1 MWWNTGKNNDILLFW
16 DGKKGGTMWGKKF
29 WGKEIWWIAAG
40 TFLMAV
46 AVNLVYEP
54 LEMVPGGISGAAIL
68 IQKLTERWI
77 PGGIPVWSLNFILN
91 IPIFIWGI
99 TVKGKNFIWK
109 SILANMLFSLSMFIL
124 PVSPVEKED
133 YLLAAVVGGGLTGTG
148 IGLVFAAGYST
159 GGTDLLSS
167 ILQKY
172 IPYYS
177 VAGILFV
184 LDAVIILAGALTFGI
199 DRAIYAGIAVYFS
212 SRIMDAILSGLR
224 VGKQVFII
232 SDSSRE
238 ISQLIMDQLGRGVTE
253 LEGRGMFSGREKP
266 VLLCVVGRRQIAKL
280 LKIVRGADSAAFV
293 IISEAR
299 EVLGEGFSEMVS

>member
-1 MWWNTGKNNDILLFW
+1 M
-16 DGKKGGTMWGKKF
+16 
-29 WGKEIWWIAAG
+29 G

-54 LEMVPGGISGAAIL
+54 LQMVPGGISGAAIL
-68 IQKLTERWI
+68 IQKLTERWVQ
-77 PGGIPVWSLNFILN
+77 GGVPVWALNFILN

-99 TVKGKNFIWK
+99 AVKGKNFIWK
-109 SILANMLFSLSMFIL
+109 SLLANILFSLSLFIL
-124 PVSPVEKED
+124 PVSPVAKED
-133 YLLAAVVGGGLTGTG
+133 YLLAAVVGGGLTGVG
-148 IGLVFAAGYST
+148 IGMVFASGYST

-172 IPYYS
+172 MPYYS

-184 LDAVIILAGALTFGI
+184 LDALIILAGALTFGI
-199 DRAIYAGIAVYFS
+199 SRAIYAGIAVYLS
-212 SRIMDAILSGLR
+212 SRIMDGILSGLR

-238 ISQLIMDQLGRGVTE
+238 ISRSIMDQLGRGVTE
-253 LEGRGMFSGREKP
+253 LEGKGMFSGREKP

-280 LKIVRGADSAAFV
+280 LKIVRNTDPAAFV

-299 EVLGEGFSEMVS
+299 EVLGEGFSEMIS